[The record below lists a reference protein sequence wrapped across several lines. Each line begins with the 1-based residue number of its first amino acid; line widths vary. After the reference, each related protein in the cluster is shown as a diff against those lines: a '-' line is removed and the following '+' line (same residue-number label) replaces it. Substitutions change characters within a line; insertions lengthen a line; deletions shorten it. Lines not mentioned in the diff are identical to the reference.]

1 MERRQAQHWNT
12 SQLVMKPVFPVP
24 KSLFFPL
31 YQCLES
37 HGLLSSRGSKGFQWK
52 GQEASILSNKEQG
65 ILRGHGPGNTAQPCQ
80 CFCSP
85 SEGQNTWCSDY
96 WPTDEPTHLWST
108 ATQSVVQR
116 DLEHKPPFA
125 QTYAFWIQNSNHFK
139 TAEFHWLWNQLVRKS
154 KAVSQ
159 KEVINLLLIYD
170 CVLGYT
176 LLKSP
181 NLPPPTL
188 CCLKLLVLKHYSQR
202 RSSVSRCQ
210 LCSRPPVCPMPRL
223 RMIGKDKIN

>member
-1 MERRQAQHWNT
+1 MPVLLQPFRRAEYLMFRLLTHRRAHPP
-12 SQLVMKPVFPVP
+12 LVHCHTV
-24 KSLFFPL
+24 
-31 YQCLES
+31 C
-37 HGLLSSRGSKGFQWK
+37 
-52 GQEASILSNKEQG
+52 
-65 ILRGHGPGNTAQPCQ
+65 
-80 CFCSP
+80 
-85 SEGQNTWCSDY
+85 
-96 WPTDEPTHLWST
+96 ST
-108 ATQSVVQR
+108 ARLRTQTSLCP
-116 DLEHKPPFA
+116 DLCLLNSKLQPL
-125 QTYAFWIQNSNHFK
+125 QNCRISL
-139 TAEFHWLWNQLVRKS
+139 ALEPIG
-154 KAVSQ
+154 
-159 KEVINLLLIYD
+159 KEIESCFPEGRVINLLLIYD